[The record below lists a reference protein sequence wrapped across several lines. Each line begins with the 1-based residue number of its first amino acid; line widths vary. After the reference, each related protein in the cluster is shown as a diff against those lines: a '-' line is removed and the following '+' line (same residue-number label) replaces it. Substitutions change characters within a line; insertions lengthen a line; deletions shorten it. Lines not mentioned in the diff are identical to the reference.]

1 NTPGYD
7 VLFKNIAL
15 TKVVPEVKKGD
26 IVLDGNINSLDMMKL
41 KKYLI
46 RETQFN
52 YDELLRADVN
62 SDGEVNSTDYAY
74 LKRYI
79 LRIIDAFPQ

>member
-1 NTPGYD
+1 
-7 VLFKNIAL
+7 
-15 TKVVPEVKKGD
+15 
-26 IVLDGNINSLDMMKL
+26 MMKL

-79 LRIIDAFPQ
+79 LRILMLFRNNQNLKFCKMKYKYL

>member
-1 NTPGYD
+1 
-7 VLFKNIAL
+7 
-15 TKVVPEVKKGD
+15 
-26 IVLDGNINSLDMMKL
+26 
-41 KKYLI
+41 LI

-74 LKRYI
+74 LKRLY
-79 LRIIDAFPQ
+79 LELLMLFRNNQNSNFVR

>member
-1 NTPGYD
+1 
-7 VLFKNIAL
+7 
-15 TKVVPEVKKGD
+15 
-26 IVLDGNINSLDMMKL
+26 MMKL

-79 LRIIDAFPQ
+79 LRIIDAFPHNQNLKFCKMKYKVFMKS

>member
-1 NTPGYD
+1 
-7 VLFKNIAL
+7 
-15 TKVVPEVKKGD
+15 
-26 IVLDGNINSLDMMKL
+26 MMKL